1 MNDYSAAFA
10 VICTTFLIFG
20 SVFGFFAF
28 LRYMRYRET
37 LALAEKGLLSARYE
51 SNGKG
56 ALRWGVVF
64 TALGAALCL
73 GLYPL
78 GWVVSRGQYP
88 LNFGPWMLFGL
99 LPAFFGLALVTIY
112 LVTREKSPGSRMVEK
127 AENIES
133 GLDEAQPALAVE
145 DQPESTG

>member
-1 MNDYSAAFA
+1 MDNFSAGFA
-10 VICTTFLIFG
+10 LVCTTFLVFG
-20 SVFGFFAF
+20 IVFGFFAF

-64 TALGAALCL
+64 TALGTALCL

-78 GWVVSRGQYP
+78 GWVVARGQYP

-112 LVTREKSPGSRMVEK
+112 LVTREKAPDSKLVEK
-127 AENIES
+127 EES
-133 GLDEAQPALAVE
+133 FDSSIDEVQPALSTE
-145 DQPESTG
+145 DQTE